1 MPTLIHTAD
10 WHLGKTFHAYADSL
24 DVQARLREERLRAI
38 DRLGEA
44 VRATKAAGVLVAGD
58 VFHSHEVDDK
68 VVVDALARIGKLSVP
83 VVAIPGNHDHGGAG
97 SVWERRAFAQNA
109 QRLAP
114 NLVLVRDAAAVVDV
128 AGASVLAM
136 PVRQRFDQI
145 ALADLGDLATPSG
158 SPRIGLVHAAT
169 LTFAEDGSGRALAT
183 ANADRARLDYLAL
196 GDFHRQ
202 QEVDGLACEAW
213 YAGTFEPDAFPS
225 HGQEGERI
233 GAVLRLDV
241 AAGSPVRVTPL
252 ALEGGLRWTR
262 QRSELRDGDA
272 VASLVG
278 NLRAQAER
286 AVGRVVCALDVEGSV
301 LGHADGER
309 FDAAVA
315 DLAPLF
321 LSLVVRGEI
330 AREPTEQEHEAFASR
345 PGLVGRAAAELRARL
360 ANGGADAPALR
371 HALLTLH
378 QLAQRASAEGA
389 R

>member
-1 MPTLIHTAD
+1 MPTLLHTAD

-38 DRLGEA
+38 DRLGDA
-44 VRATKAAGVLVAGD
+44 VRATKASGVLVAGD
-58 VFHSHEVDDK
+58 VFHSHEVADT
-68 VVVDALARIGKLSVP
+68 VVVDALARIGGLSVP

-109 QRLAP
+109 KQLAP

-128 AGASVLAM
+128 AGVSVLAM

-145 ALADLGDLATPSG
+145 ALADLGDLATPEG
-158 SPRIGLVHAAT
+158 HARIGLVHAAA

-183 ANADRARLDYLAL
+183 ANAERARLDYLAL

-202 QEVDGLACEAW
+202 QRVDGLGCEAW
-213 YAGTFEPDAFPS
+213 YAGTFEPDGFPS
-225 HGQEGERI
+225 HGQEGERV
-233 GAVLRLDV
+233 GALLRLDV
-241 AAGSPVRVTPL
+241 DGAGPVRVSTL
-252 ALEGGLRWTR
+252 WLEGGLRWTR
-262 QRSELRDGDA
+262 QRSEVRGGEALDA
-272 VASLVG
+272 LLAS
-278 NLRAQAER
+278 LRAQAER
-286 AVGRVVCALDVEGSV
+286 AVGRVVCALDVDGSV

-309 FDAAVA
+309 FDTAIA

-330 AREPTEQEHEAFASR
+330 AREPTEQEHETLASR
-345 PGLVGRAAAELRARL
+345 PGLVGRAAKELSVRL

-378 QLAQRASAEGA
+378 QLAQRVSAEGS